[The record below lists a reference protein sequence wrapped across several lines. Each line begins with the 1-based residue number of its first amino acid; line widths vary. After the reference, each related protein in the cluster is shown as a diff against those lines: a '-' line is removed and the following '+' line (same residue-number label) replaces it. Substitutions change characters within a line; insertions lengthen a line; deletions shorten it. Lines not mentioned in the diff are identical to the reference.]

1 MTRPMLRTARQLA
14 DQQAARL
21 AEVPSARLFF
31 ADVTAVVAAGAADG
45 ISALVTVTW
54 RGSALIVA
62 DYPDS
67 YTPAVGHRVR
77 CALDG
82 DNQLSILHRGV
93 GSP

>member
-1 MTRPMLRTARQLA
+1 MA
-14 DQQAARL
+14 DQRDALLAAI
-21 AEVPSARLFF
+21 PSARLFY
-31 ADVTAVVAAGAADG
+31 ADVTAAVAGGAADG
-45 ISALVTVTW
+45 ISYLVTVTW